1 MNLLDDIRDDLVDQ
15 STDLT
20 DILRKT
26 IMLAQE
32 HQSPVLREWVESELN
47 GYPEFAT
54 VPKYRRVRISL
65 AGTFKSPTGHMMPG
79 VGISAAGL
87 HWRVRDSINN
97 LYIHDSVG
105 ALEDSLG
112 HDVHHRT
119 LPVQAVALLR
129 ECNQMEED
137 LELVEAY
144 QQISRYSIVSILQSI
159 RNRLL
164 DFVLEMQK
172 LEAASIDENDNG
184 VEPEAAREAV
194 NIIIRGD
201 NNSVV
206 AAGGNIWQEIAPV
219 QQGDLSS
226 LVAHLRAHQ
235 VPDED
240 IQELQNAVK
249 SEHTT
254 TEGGFGP
261 KVRAWMGGN
270 DVESC
275 IGCLEDCLQA
285 GDYCIGKRHQSL
297 LQRMT
302 RRSDGGSI
310 PCRGRVWPPC

>member
-15 STDLT
+15 SSDLS

-32 HQSPVLREWVESELN
+32 HQSSVLREWVECELN

-54 VPKYRRVRISL
+54 VPEYRRVRISL
-65 AGTFKSPTGHMMPG
+65 AGTFESPTGHRIPG

-87 HWRVRDSINN
+87 HWRLRDSINN
-97 LYIHDSVG
+97 LYIHDSVA
-105 ALEDSLG
+105 ALDDSLG

-144 QQISRYSIVSILQSI
+144 QQITRYSIIGILQSI
-159 RNRLL
+159 RNKLL
-164 DFVLEMQK
+164 DFVIEMKK
-172 LEAASIDENDNG
+172 LEEASNDENENG
-184 VEPEAAREAV
+184 IEPEAARDAV

-219 QQGDLSS
+219 QHGDLSS
-226 LVAHLRAHQ
+226 LVEHLRSHQ

-249 SEHTT
+249 SEPTT
-254 TEGGFGP
+254 TDGEF
-261 KVRAWMGGN
+261 RA
-270 DVESC
+270 
-275 IGCLEDCLQA
+275 
-285 GDYCIGKRHQSL
+285 
-297 LQRMT
+297 
-302 RRSDGGSI
+302 
-310 PCRGRVWPPC
+310 